1 MKLLI
6 LTCLVAA
13 ALAMPRLHLKNAVH
27 FQNQH
32 QDSSEEQQKFVELPT
47 YLGLYEKLISV
58 LNRRELLTGEQSDEI
73 QATMDESTEEQAM
86 GIAQQQ
92 DDSSSI
98 SSSEESENAIPSNSE
113 TKHISSEDI
122 LNQCTL
128 EQLKRQIKC
137 SQLCQQATLAQQAC
151 LAEQVSLA
159 KQACLAQQ
167 ASLAQQACLA
177 QQVSLAQQASLA
189 QEQPYKMSAYNQ
201 FQMGQPMSA
210 VDQKLVQLFVQAF
223 PQFYQYPL
231 WAHLPQEVQHFTP
244 ESVLNTVEPIGPN
257 NEEGTKVW

>member
-177 QQVSLAQQASLA
+177 QQPSLAEQVSLAQQASLA
-189 QEQPYKMSAYNQ
+189 Q
-201 FQMGQPMSA
+201 GQPMSA